1 MAKRKTKQKIPQYA
15 WIVLAIAILIGI
27 MFMTSGEEGG
37 ALAKFS
43 AAKVTP
49 TPTAVTY
56 LGVLSILNNCDSDIV
71 ENGKNC
77 NTYCATRF
85 TNGICIAS
93 EVLEPISYGTGL
105 EGTRQNCNQ
114 DGYRKMCTC
123 CAP

>member
-1 MAKRKTKQKIPQYA
+1 MAKKIKLQKYTWLIVA
-15 WIVLAIAILIGI
+15 AIVVLAVIVLS
-27 MFMTSGEEGG
+27 SGESG
-37 ALAKFS
+37 ALAKYYA
-43 AAKVTP
+43 AAKITP
-49 TPTAVTY
+49 VPATTTVTY
-56 LGVLSILNNCDSDIV
+56 QGVLTMLNNCDSDIV

-85 TNGICIAS
+85 TNGVCIAS
-93 EVLEPISYGTGL
+93 EVLEPVSYGTSL